1 MRAPPRSLQGGNNN
15 IFKVSAIPS
24 SPPIVN
30 PENKARAQTPI
41 DLICYRFFYEIT
53 LAFPPRTRYKS
64 AILDRGTQ
72 SCSWYLRPDL
82 NLLPGLH
89 QLCETRPTLPR
100 RRHAP
105 LDRWDWDSAHKAIL
119 FAPWKGQF
127 EWVEEP
133 QASPDGE
140 TVAAIVKTG
149 DAQFNVC
156 ANGAIWETPFEKIW
170 HLRFAPDGRLTA
182 IVSDSG
188 EWTLAVDGV
197 PWENRFGQVWEP
209 RFSAD
214 GTSIAV
220 KFQQDMRYGMAVNDA
235 PWATTFANMTCATLS
250 ADGRRS
256 AAAVQVE
263 NFGEADIAAFQKGA
277 FSAALDGQPWDRR
290 FVNVWNMVISPDGRK
305 LAAEVRLT
313 LYDYTI
319 AVNGQPWERTF
330 NCVWEPVFDPRD
342 GSVLTLFRQAG
353 QWTLVRDGSPAW
365 ERRFVQLWH
374 PVFSPDGANLAAIVA
389 P

>member
-1 MRAPPRSLQGGNNN
+1 MQHS
-15 IFKVSAIPS
+15 
-24 SPPIVN
+24 
-30 PENKARAQTPI
+30 
-41 DLICYRFFYEIT
+41 D
-53 LAFPPRTRYKS
+53 
-64 AILDRGTQ
+64 
-72 SCSWYLRPDL
+72 
-82 NLLPGLH
+82 H
-89 QLCETRPTLPR
+89 
-100 RRHAP
+100 
-105 LDRWDWDSAHKAIL
+105 WDWDSAHKAIP
-119 FAPWKGQF
+119 FSPWKGQF

-197 PWENRFGQVWEP
+197 PWENRFGYVWEP

-235 PWATTFANMTCATLS
+235 PWTTTFANMTCATLS

-263 NFGEADIAAFQKGA
+263 NFGEADIAAFQKET
-277 FSAALDGQPWDRR
+277 FSAALDKQP
-290 FVNVWNMVISPDGRK
+290 
-305 LAAEVRLT
+305 
-313 LYDYTI
+313 
-319 AVNGQPWERTF
+319 
-330 NCVWEPVFDPRD
+330 
-342 GSVLTLFRQAG
+342 
-353 QWTLVRDGSPAW
+353 
-365 ERRFVQLWH
+365 
-374 PVFSPDGANLAAIVA
+374 
-389 P
+389 